1 MAERPLSTLCP
12 NRFHLQHRHSLKL
25 QIFRI
30 GSEDL
35 RVELG
40 YIFIYQLFIYQLFR
54 ITQTLIP
61 TMTYISAP
69 APGQADATY
78 GIKNVC
84 RIIGFVCIFG
94 FLFDIILLGLPP
106 QSSIEWRIGFV
117 QEFANRSIIFL
128 FGMALVVFG
137 SIGRNKS
144 RVKLI
149 SKLSMGIG
157 IFFFLL
163 CFLSVVDSI
172 KMSKQ
177 ATTNISAQESQI
189 QTQIR
194 EAKAN
199 PAGLPENV
207 ALDDLEQFSRQLT
220 QQADSLKKN
229 TKRTVFKTGIS
240 NIGNLFIVG
249 VGLLGLGRSG
259 MKLSRTR
266 G

>member
-1 MAERPLSTLCP
+1 MS
-12 NRFHLQHRHSLKL
+12 
-25 QIFRI
+25 
-30 GSEDL
+30 
-35 RVELG
+35 
-40 YIFIYQLFIYQLFR
+40 YIA
-54 ITQTLIP
+54 
-61 TMTYISAP
+61 AP
-69 APGQADATY
+69 APGQADGTY

-84 RIIGFVCIFG
+84 RTIGLVCIFG
-94 FLFDIILLGLPP
+94 FLFDILILGLPP
-106 QSSIEWRIGFV
+106 QSGIEWRIGFI

-128 FGMALVVFG
+128 FGMALFVFG
-137 SIGRNKS
+137 SVGRSKS
-144 RVKLI
+144 KVKLI

-157 IFFFLL
+157 VFFFLL

-172 KMSKQ
+172 RMSKQ
-177 ATTNISAQESQI
+177 ATTTISAQESQI

-207 ALDDLEQFSRQLT
+207 ALDDLEQYSRQLT
-220 QQADSLKKN
+220 QQANMLKKN

-249 VGLLGLGRSG
+249 VGLIGLGRSG